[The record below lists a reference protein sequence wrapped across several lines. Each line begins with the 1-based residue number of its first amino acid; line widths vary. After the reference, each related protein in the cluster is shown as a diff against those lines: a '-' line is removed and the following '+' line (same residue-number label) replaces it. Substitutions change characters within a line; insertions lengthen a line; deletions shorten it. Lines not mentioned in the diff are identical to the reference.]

1 MRILVLGGTAWLGRS
16 VASEALGRRHEVT
29 CLARGNGEVAVGA
42 SLVRADRDQD
52 GAYADVLAWG
62 EQRTGTWPHGA
73 GLTDKEQRDLVRT

>member
-1 MRILVLGGTAWLGRS
+1 
-16 VASEALGRRHEVT
+16 
-29 CLARGNGEVAVGA
+29 VAVGA